1 MIKRIIAICS
11 ICIMLSGCAALDA
24 LRAIGG
30 GTSSKGHGN
39 DNTVLVGSDQSN
51 GVSTGGKTD
60 VDAGDNNRDITGR
73 DKKEVTVH
81 QPKNVSFVESTL
93 SPLELLL
100 FILGWS
106 LPPLASCFKSFGNFI
121 IRLFTRRS
129 KDD

>member
-1 MIKRIIAICS
+1 MKNIIAICS
-11 ICIMLSGCAALDA
+11 ICIMLSGCAALEA

-39 DNTVLVGSDQSN
+39 DNTVLLGSAQSN

-60 VDAGDNNRDITGR
+60 VDAGDNNRDVTGR
-73 DKKEVTVH
+73 DKKEVTVNR
-81 QPKNVSFVESTL
+81 PSNVSFIESTF

-106 LPPLASCFKSFGNFI
+106 LPPLGSCFRSLGNFVLK
-121 IRLFTRRS
+121 LFRRRS